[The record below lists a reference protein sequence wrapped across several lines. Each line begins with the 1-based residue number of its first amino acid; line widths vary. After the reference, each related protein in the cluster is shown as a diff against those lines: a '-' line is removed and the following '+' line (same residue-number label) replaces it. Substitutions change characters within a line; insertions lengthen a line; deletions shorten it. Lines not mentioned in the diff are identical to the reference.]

1 MSTGPAT
8 GGGRPARR
16 RPPRSALV
24 VGGGI
29 SGLVAARD
37 LAARGLRVTL
47 VEAEDHLGG
56 AVGAHQVAG
65 LVLDSGAESF
75 ATRSRAVPDL
85 LEELGLGERVVH
97 PNRAGS
103 WLFLPEG
110 AVPAPDSGVLGIPAD
125 PTAPRLRVALGRAG
139 MLRASLDRRLPAFV
153 GVTERSLGGLVRVR
167 MGERVL
173 ERLVTPFTSGV
184 HSAHPDDLD
193 VDAVAPG
200 LRRAL
205 REHGSLGAAAGALR
219 RAAPAG
225 ANVAGLRGGMNAL
238 SETLV
243 RELERTGVKLVT
255 GYDVIAVDRD
265 PRRDGW
271 MVIQRQPRNGD
282 KTAVA
287 RGELLVM
294 ATDGAT
300 TVRLLASHRDEL
312 QRFVPGPGPQ
322 VALAT
327 LVVDDPRLDGA
338 PRGTGLLVSEDA
350 RAVRAKALTH
360 ASAKWDWV
368 REAAGPGRHV
378 LRLSY
383 GRAQAAGTVP
393 PEVALPDEQLIR
405 LALSDASTLMGVT
418 LRPQQLVG
426 ADIVRWRSAL
436 PRAGVGHARRVAEF
450 RRALA
455 ELPDTVAVGAWLA
468 GTGLASVVEDT
479 RAQVRALLAEAGVP
493 EAPPPGP
500 PAPPAPPTTPTPR
513 KD

>member
-1 MSTGPAT
+1 MSPAPAEPA
-8 GGGRPARR
+8 PARR

-24 VGGGI
+24 VGGGVA
-29 SGLVAARD
+29 GLVAARD

-65 LVLDSGAESF
+65 LVLDSGAEAF
-75 ATRSRAVPDL
+75 ATRSPAVPEL
-85 LEELGLGERVVH
+85 LGELGLAERVVH
-97 PNRAGS
+97 PRRAGS
-103 WLFLPEG
+103 WLYLPEG

-125 PTAPRLRVALGRAG
+125 PTAPRLRAALGRAG
-139 MLRASLDRRLPAFV
+139 LLRASLDRRLPAAV
-153 GVTERSLGGLVRVR
+153 GASERSLGGLVRAR
-167 MGERVL
+167 MGQRVV
-173 ERLVTPFTSGV
+173 ERLVAPVTTGV
-184 HSAHPDDLD
+184 HSAHPDELD

-225 ANVAGLRGGMNAL
+225 SAVAGLRGGMNTL
-238 SETLV
+238 SEALV
-243 RELERTGVKLVT
+243 RDLERAGAKLVT
-255 GYDVIAVDRD
+255 DHDVIALDRD

-271 MVIQRQPRNGD
+271 MVIQRQPRHGA

-287 RGELLVM
+287 RGELLVL

-300 TVRLLASHRDEL
+300 AVRLLGGHRDGL
-312 QRFVPGPGPQ
+312 QRFGPEPGPQ

-338 PRGTGLLVSEDA
+338 PRGTGLLVSADA

-360 ASAKWDWV
+360 ATAKWDWV

-383 GRAQAAGTVP
+383 GRAQPDPSVVP
-393 PEVALPDEQLIR
+393 PEVALPDQQLIR
-405 LALSDASTLMGVT
+405 LALSDASTLMGVP
-418 LRPQQLVG
+418 LRPEQLAG
-426 ADIVRWRSAL
+426 ADIVRWRAAL
-436 PRAGVGHARRVAEF
+436 PRAGVGHAQRVAAF
-450 RRALA
+450 RDELA
-455 ELPDTVAVGAWLA
+455 HLPGTAAVGAWLA
-468 GTGLASVVEDT
+468 GTGLASVVADT
-479 RAQVRALLAEAGVP
+479 REQVRTLLAAAGVP
-493 EAPPPGP
+493 A
-500 PAPPAPPTTPTPR
+500 AAATPTPSTPR

>member
-1 MSTGPAT
+1 MSAEPDGT
-8 GGGRPARR
+8 PARR
-16 RPPRSALV
+16 TPPRSALV
-24 VGGGI
+24 VGGGV

-97 PNRAGS
+97 PNRSGS

-110 AVPAPDSGVLGIPAD
+110 AVPAPDSGILGIPAD
-125 PTAPRLRVALGRAG
+125 PTAPRLRAALGRAG
-139 MLRASLDRRLPAFV
+139 MLRAGLDRRLPAFV
-153 GVTERSLGGLVRVR
+153 GMTERSLGGLVRAR
-167 MGERVL
+167 MGERVVD
-173 ERLVTPFTSGV
+173 RLVAPFATGV

-205 REHGSLGAAAGALR
+205 REHGSLGAAAAALR

-243 RELERTGVKLVT
+243 HDLERAGVKLVT
-255 GYDVIAVDRD
+255 GYDVIALDRD
-265 PRRDGW
+265 PRREGW
-271 MVIQRQPRNGD
+271 MVIQRQPRHGH

-287 RGELLVM
+287 RGELLVL
-294 ATDGAT
+294 ATDGT
-300 TVRLLASHRDEL
+300 TAVRLLAGHEEDL
-312 QRFVPGPGPQ
+312 QRFAPEPGPQ

-327 LVVDDPRLDGA
+327 LVVDEPRLDGA

-350 RAVRAKALTH
+350 RGVRAKALTH
-360 ASAKWDWV
+360 ASAKWNWV

-383 GRAQAAGTVP
+383 GRAQTDATAVP
-393 PEVALPDEQLIR
+393 PEVALPDDQLIR
-405 LALSDASTLMGVT
+405 LALSDASTLLGMP
-418 LRPQQLVG
+418 LRPGQLAG

-455 ELPDTVAVGAWLA
+455 VLPDAVAVGGWLA
-468 GTGLASVVEDT
+468 GTGLASVVADT
-479 RAQVRALLAEAGVP
+479 RSQVRALLAEAGVP
-493 EAPPPGP
+493 DTAAPAASE
-500 PAPPAPPTTPTPR
+500 PARTPPTSTRR

>member
-1 MSTGPAT
+1 MSAAPDRRP
-8 GGGRPARR
+8 GRST
-16 RPPRSALV
+16 PPRSALV
-24 VGGGI
+24 VGGGV

-85 LEELGLGERVVH
+85 LDELGLGERVVH

-110 AVPAPDSGVLGIPAD
+110 AVPAPNSGILGIPAD
-125 PTAPRLRVALGRAG
+125 PTAPRLRAALGRAG
-139 MLRASLDRRLPAFV
+139 MLRAGLDRRLPSFV
-153 GVTERSLGGLVRVR
+153 GTTERSLGGLVRAR

-173 ERLVTPFTSGV
+173 ERLVAPFTAGV

-205 REHGSLGAAAGALR
+205 RENGSLGAAAAALR
-219 RAAPAG
+219 LAAPAG

-243 RELERTGVKLVT
+243 HDLERAGVKLVT
-255 GYDVIAVDRD
+255 DYDVIALDRD

-271 MVIQRQPRNGD
+271 MVIQRQPRHGH

-294 ATDGAT
+294 AADGT
-300 TVRLLASHRDEL
+300 TAVRLLASHEDEL
-312 QRFVPGPGPQ
+312 QRFAPEAGPQ

-327 LVVDDPRLDGA
+327 LVVDEPRLDGA

-350 RAVRAKALTH
+350 RGVRAKALTH

-383 GRAQAAGTVP
+383 GRAQPEPSVVP

-405 LALSDASTLMGVT
+405 LALSDASTLMGMP
-418 LRPQQLVG
+418 LRPAQLAG

-455 ELPDTVAVGAWLA
+455 ELPDAVAVGGWLA
-468 GTGLASVVEDT
+468 GTGLASVVADT
-479 RAQVRALLAEAGVP
+479 RTQVRTLLAEAGVP
-493 EAPPPGP
+493 DDAAPA
-500 PAPPAPPTTPTPR
+500 APEQGRTTSTSTPR

>member
-1 MSTGPAT
+1 MSPGP
-8 GGGRPARR
+8 GGRRTR
-16 RPPRSALV
+16 PRSALV
-24 VGGGI
+24 VGGGV
-29 SGLVAARD
+29 SGLVAAHD

-65 LVLDSGAESF
+65 LVMDSGAESF

-85 LEELGLGERVVH
+85 LDELGLGDRVVQPH
-97 PNRAGS
+97 RAGS

-110 AVPAPDSGVLGIPAD
+110 AVPAPDSGILGIPAD
-125 PTAPRLRVALGRAG
+125 PSAPRLRTALGRAG
-139 MLRASLDRRLPAFV
+139 ATRAGLDRRLPAFV
-153 GVTERSLGGLVRVR
+153 GLTERSLGGLVRAR
-167 MGERVL
+167 MGARVL
-173 ERLVTPFTSGV
+173 ERLVAPFTTGV

-200 LRRAL
+200 LRQAL

-225 ANVAGLRGGMNAL
+225 SNVAGLRGGMNAL

-243 RELERTGVKLVT
+243 RELERAGVKLVT
-255 GYDVIAVDRD
+255 DYDVIALDRD

-271 MVIQRQPRNGD
+271 MVIQRQPRRGE

-300 TVRLLASHRDEL
+300 AVRLLASHRDEL
-312 QRFVPGPGPQ
+312 QRFMPEPGPQ

-327 LVVDDPRLDGA
+327 LVVDEPRLDGA

-350 RAVRAKALTH
+350 PAVRAKALTH

-383 GRAQAAGTVP
+383 GRAQADPAAVP
-393 PEVALPDEQLIR
+393 PEVALPDDQLIR

-418 LRPQQLVG
+418 LRPRQLVG

-450 RRALA
+450 RGALA
-455 ELPDTVAVGAWLA
+455 ELPDAAAVGGWLA
-468 GTGLASVVEDT
+468 GTGLASVVADT

-493 EAPPPGP
+493 EDAAPSRAE
-500 PAPPAPPTTPTPR
+500 PARRTPTTPDERTDP
-513 KD
+513 